1 MREKIWLAILV
12 ACGVIV
18 LDDVP
23 ANAGPEIVVGVEG
36 GQVFVQDPGTGED
49 VVVPVEALPPAV
61 RPQIEMRLRVQ
72 AQAAPQ
78 QPPAAPQAIRA
89 AAAAAVKDQ
98 VEADNADP
106 QAAMRARQRQEQ
118 AKQFEGLLQPMLRAE
133 LELARKSCGSL
144 VPKARAEVL
153 AAGRA
158 TVKEIA
164 LELATRQMNGR
175 MGTFDARQRLRN
187 ALRTALKPHATTTE
201 IAAYDREETLREHRR
216 ADVARVQII
225 AKVDDELE
233 LSDAQ
238 RKAIEEHLARSWDT
252 TWIRELNDT
261 GTMVNNRRIAPDYA
275 EQAIVPHLDASQRD
289 EWKAWC
295 QVAGSRM
302 LGNFQNWQWYSQGLT
317 QADPW
322 WGPWTP

>member
-1 MREKIWLAILV
+1 MREWIRLAVLL
-12 ACGVIV
+12 ACCVTAVEDLHGH
-18 LDDVP
+18 
-23 ANAGPEIVVGVEG
+23 AGPEIVVAVEG
-36 GQVFVQDPGTGED
+36 GQVFVQDDTGED
-49 VVVPVEALPPAV
+49 VVVQVEALPPAV
-61 RPQIEMRLRVQ
+61 RPQIEVQLRVQ
-72 AQAAPQ
+72 LQPAPQ
-78 QPPAAPQAIRA
+78 QPAAAPQAIRA
-89 AAAAAVKDQ
+89 AAAAAAKAQ
-98 VEADNADP
+98 VEDGNADP
-106 QAAMRARQRQEQ
+106 QAAVRARQRQEQ

-175 MGTFDARQRLRN
+175 MGTFDARQRLRD
-187 ALRTALKPHATTTE
+187 AVRTALTPHATTAE
-201 IAAYDREETLREHRR
+201 IAAYDREEVLRETRR

-238 RKAIEEHLARSWDT
+238 RKAIEEHLTRSWDT
-252 TWIRELNDT
+252 AWIRELNDT
-261 GTMVNNRRIAPDYA
+261 GNMVNNRRIAPDYA

-295 QVAGSRM
+295 QVAGFRM
-302 LGNFQNWQWYSQGLT
+302 LGTFHNWHWYSQGLT

-322 WGPWTP
+322 WGQWTP